1 MEHRRVIKISF
12 TLVISICMLLI
23 SSFSPS
29 SAQEFDSPKPIIKDS
44 KIYPGAQYT
53 STAIP
58 GTLKLAFGEGIYWY
72 GIRAVLLEAANKNSS
87 CVFGTNNGTEIAQVI
102 KEVGSL
108 NTFPI
113 QSISWTNPADSAG
126 KQICIHV
133 QWRSKATGVGGGYQN
148 TYLAT
153 TFKDISVIA
162 SASPSPSP
170 SPTSTIATEFVE
182 PSGSKPSISGTPVEG
197 SKFKVS
203 IKAWNMN
210 GNDFEGRAV
219 YLFLCRDSNCNNV
232 VKAYPV
238 AEPANFD
245 DAKTITMP
253 TVLGKAGQF
262 VKIVDRVTYP
272 ALGSGE
278 LNEDLMVELSSST
291 KKIVNAQSSSPS
303 ATPTNGQSIDETNT
317 DETQDLNSLEND
329 AEVMPGPDVQENSN
343 LLSGYSFGIILGVMS
358 LTLIFLLLILIYV
371 IKKKK

>member
-72 GIRAVLLEAANKNSS
+72 GIRAVVLEAANKNSS

-133 QWRSKATGVGGGYQN
+133 QWRSKATGIGGYQN
-148 TYLAT
+148 TYSAT
-153 TFKDISVIA
+153 TFKDISVI
-162 SASPSPSP
+162 ASPSPSP

-182 PSGSKPSISGTPVEG
+182 PSVSKPSISGTPVEG
-197 SKFKVS
+197 SRFKVS

-210 GNDFEGRAV
+210 GNDFEGRDV
-219 YLFLCRDSNCNNV
+219 YLFLCGDSNCNNV
-232 VKAYPV
+232 VKLYPV
-238 AEPANFD
+238 ADGETSVNFD
-245 DAKTITMP
+245 VAKTITLP

-272 ALGSGE
+272 SLGSGE
-278 LNEDLMVELSSST
+278 LNEDLTVEVSSSI
-291 KKIVNAQSSSPS
+291 KKIVKAQLSSPS
-303 ATPTNGQSIDETNT
+303 ATPNNGQSIDETNT

-329 AEVMPGPDVQENSN
+329 AEVMPDPDAQENSN

>member
-12 TLVISICMLLI
+12 TLVISIYMLLI

-29 SAQEFDSPKPIIKDS
+29 SAQEIDSPKPIIKES

-133 QWRSKATGVGGGYQN
+133 QWRSKATGVGGYQN

-153 TFKDISVIA
+153 TFKDISVIS
-162 SASPSPSP
+162 SAAPSPSP
-170 SPTSTIATEFVE
+170 SSTIATEFVE

-197 SKFKVS
+197 NKFKVS
-203 IKAWNMN
+203 IEAWNMN
-210 GNDFEGRAV
+210 GNDFEGRDV

-232 VKAYPV
+232 VKIYPV
-238 AEPANFD
+238 AASANFD
-245 DAKTITMP
+245 EAKTITMP
-253 TVLGKAGQF
+253 MVLGKAGQF
-262 VKIVDRVTYP
+262 VKIRDRVTYP
-272 ALGSGE
+272 PLGSGE

-303 ATPTNGQSIDETNT
+303 ATPNNGQSNT
-317 DETQDLNSLEND
+317 DETQDMNSLEND
-329 AEVMPGPDVQENSN
+329 AEVMPDLDVQENSN

-358 LTLIFLLLILIYV
+358 LVLISLLLILIYV
-371 IKKKK
+371 IKTRK

>member
-72 GIRAVLLEAANKNSS
+72 GIRAVVLEAANKNSS

-133 QWRSKATGVGGGYQN
+133 QWRSKATGVGGYQN
-148 TYLAT
+148 TYSAT

-162 SASPSPSP
+162 SESPSPS
-170 SPTSTIATEFVE
+170 STIATEFVA

-210 GNDFEGRAV
+210 GNDFEGRFV
-219 YLFLCRDSNCNNV
+219 YLYLCGDSNCNDV
-232 VKAYPV
+232 VKDYPV
-238 AEPANFD
+238 VDGGTSVNFD
-245 DAKTITMP
+245 VAKTITLP

-262 VKIVDRVTYP
+262 VKVVDSVTYP
-272 ALGSGE
+272 SLGSGD
-278 LNEDLMVELSSST
+278 LNEDLVVELSSSI

-303 ATPTNGQSIDETNT
+303 ATPNNGESIDKTNT

-329 AEVMPGPDVQENSN
+329 AEVMPDLDVQENSN

-358 LTLIFLLLILIYV
+358 LVLIFLLLILIYV
-371 IKKKK
+371 IKKRK